1 MSNNVLLAL
10 RLTKNADMAHL
21 FSKSLQHKF
30 AKVPRYSLHNSS
42 RALRQT
48 TLLTNEEVRKKR
60 SAMFT
65 EEVSRQKNLIPRIE
79 KIEVQYEG
87 VMAGKDVPDN
97 ATLILNKGLSTPYD
111 VTRHLSEMLTERS
124 ALALVNDQLWDMNRP
139 LEEDCTVKLLHFHV
153 DDPFHVNRA
162 FWRSCSFLLG
172 AALETAFRE
181 DIFVELHSF
190 PPANVA
196 SGSFVHDVDLK
207 LGHDWEPSREE
218 LMVFS
223 AMMHRMAQ
231 KYLKFERLVVD
242 ASLAERMFS
251 DSQYKSVQIPS
262 IASSSQGGKS
272 ITLYRVGDHVDIS
285 AGPMVGDTSFL
296 GRRCTVPVAHKISHN
311 GKPMYRFQGVAL
323 PKGVYLNHFAFGILE
338 KRASRLNMANLQ
350 TTQMA
355 HPA

>member
-10 RLTKNADMAHL
+10 RLTKSPDMAHL
-21 FSKSLQHKF
+21 FSKSLHKF

-42 RALRQT
+42 RALRQST
-48 TLLTNEEVRKKR
+48 PITNEEVRKKR

-87 VMAGKDVPDN
+87 IPDD
-97 ATLILNKGLSTPYD
+97 ATLILNKGISTPYN
-111 VTRHLSEMLTERS
+111 VAQHLSEMLTDRS

-139 LEEDCTVKLLHFHV
+139 LEEDCTVKLVHFHAE
-153 DDPFHVNRA
+153 DPFHVNRA

-207 LGHDWEPSREE
+207 LGHDWVPTREE

-223 AMMHRMAQ
+223 AMMHRMAE
-231 KYLKFERLVVD
+231 KSIKFERLVVD
-242 ASLAERMFS
+242 ASLALRMFS
-251 DSQYKSVQIPS
+251 DSQYKSGQIPS

-296 GRRCTVPVAHKISHN
+296 GRRCTVPVAHKIIHN
-311 GKPMYRFQGVAL
+311 GSPMYRFQGVAL

-338 KRASRLNMANLQ
+338 KRALRLNMANLQ
-350 TTQMA
+350 TTQMPN
-355 HPA
+355 PA